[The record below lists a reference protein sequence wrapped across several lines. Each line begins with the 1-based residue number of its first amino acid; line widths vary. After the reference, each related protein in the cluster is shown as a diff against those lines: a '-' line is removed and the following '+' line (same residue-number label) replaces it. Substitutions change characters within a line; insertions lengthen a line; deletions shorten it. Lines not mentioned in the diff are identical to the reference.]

1 MGTIYIE
8 NFFPEGGPVGS
19 PVGEKENKEWSVA
32 TSLKLFEV
40 CVGRIVCSCCVRDGS
55 PKGQDL
61 RLYAWLDSRQPD
73 RGICSSRGTPKVF

>member
-8 NFFPEGGPVGS
+8 IFFPEGGPVGS

-32 TSLKLFEV
+32 TSLMLFEV
-40 CVGRIVCSCCVRDGS
+40 CVGRNVCSCCVRDGS

-61 RLYAWLDSRQPD
+61 RLYAWLDLRQPD
-73 RGICSSRGTPKVF
+73 QAAVCLVTP